1 MNKASLT
8 NKLDWNYLNLKKRVS
23 ENNPNNLFLFKRGI
37 LPPSNSKVK
46 VFTKYEVFDLVG
58 KTCITV
64 NDGQKIYDL
73 VHRQLQANQPVELDF
88 AGVEV
93 FAAPFFNF
101 AIGQL
106 LKDIQPENL
115 SKLLKI
121 NNIKPLGNQI
131 ISLVIEN
138 SKRYYSDP
146 IFRSRLDQVIN
157 EKSDFTTLVEEWREE
172 TRGVSSTNQMC
183 MHPAYQQ
190 IIGMGEPVI
199 PLLLR
204 ELEKKS
210 GRWFWALKSI
220 SREDPVPP
228 EYRGNTKE
236 MTKAWLDWG
245 RERGY
250 KW

>member
-1 MNKASLT
+1 
-8 NKLDWNYLNLKKRVS
+8 
-23 ENNPNNLFLFKRGI
+23 
-37 LPPSNSKVK
+37 
-46 VFTKYEVFDLVG
+46 
-58 KTCITV
+58 V

-157 EKSDFTTLVEEWREE
+157 EKSDHL
-172 TRGVSSTNQMC
+172 
-183 MHPAYQQ
+183 
-190 IIGMGEPVI
+190 
-199 PLLLR
+199 
-204 ELEKKS
+204 
-210 GRWFWALKSI
+210 
-220 SREDPVPP
+220 
-228 EYRGNTKE
+228 
-236 MTKAWLDWG
+236 
-245 RERGY
+245 
-250 KW
+250 